1 MSAPTTGGLKAW
13 SALASALQPLA
24 PFWLRHRVARGKEE
38 PERLGERLGLA
49 GQARP
54 EGRLVWVHGASVGE
68 SLAALPLIEKLMS
81 DGFHV
86 LVTSGTVT
94 SAAMMA
100 KRLPPAIGACRA
112 IHQYVPLDLP
122 RAVARFL
129 DHWRPEAGLFVESDL
144 WPNLIGAAAARGIK
158 LALVNARM
166 SQASADGWR
175 RAPKTAAA
183 LLSAFDLCLAQDEEI
198 AARFTGLGA
207 RGVTVVGSL
216 KADAAPLAAD
226 DAALAALKAEIG
238 ARPVLLAA
246 QTHAG
251 EDETILP
258 AHDALRLAFPDLLTI
273 IVPRHVGRGQD
284 IAMLCGP
291 RPSARRA
298 MGQPVTSITAVYI
311 ADTMGE
317 LGLFYRLAPFCF
329 LGGTLVPM
337 GGHNPLEPAALGC
350 AVLAGPHRSSAVT
363 AYDAIFAAQGF
374 GLVAAS
380 GDIAREVGRLIA
392 DPEGAR
398 RAGEAARTGAISLQ
412 GAVAKSA
419 ALLEKLLADAQP

>member
-1 MSAPTTGGLKAW
+1 MMATAGLRAW
-13 SALASALQPLA
+13 NIIGHVLQPLA
-24 PFWLRHRVARGKEE
+24 PLWLRQRVARGKEE
-38 PERLGERLGLA
+38 PARLPERMGIA
-49 GQARP
+49 GKARP
-54 EGRLVWVHGASVGE
+54 DGRLVWVHGASVGE
-68 SLAALPLIEKLMS
+68 SLAALPLIEKLMA

-100 KRLPPAIGACRA
+100 RRLPAGA

-144 WPNLIGAAAARGIK
+144 WPNLIGAAQARGVR
-158 LALVNARM
+158 LALINARM
-166 SQASADGWR
+166 SQKSAEGWR

-183 LLSAFDLCLAQDEEI
+183 LLSAFDLCLAQDGEI
-198 AARFTGLGA
+198 AARFESLGA

-216 KADAAPLAAD
+216 KADAPPLTVD
-226 DAALAALKAEIG
+226 DAALAAMRDAIG

-246 QTHAG
+246 QTHEG

-258 AHDALRLAFPDLLTI
+258 AHDALRQAFPGLLTI
-273 IVPRHVGRGQD
+273 IVPRHTARGEN

-291 RPSARRA
+291 RPSARRSLQ
-298 MGQPVTSITAVYI
+298 QPLTPLTAVYI

-329 LGGTLVPM
+329 LGGSLVPM
-337 GGHNPLEPAALGC
+337 GGHNPQEPAALGC
-350 AVLAGPHRSSAVT
+350 AVLAGPHLGNSA
-363 AYDAIFAAQGF
+363 AAHAAIFAGQGF
-374 GLVAAS
+374 GAVATS
-380 GDIAREVGRLIA
+380 TDIAREAGRLIA
-392 DPEGAR
+392 QPEAAR
-398 RAGEAARTGAISLQ
+398 QAGEAARQGAATLQ

-419 ALLEKLLADAQP
+419 ALLEELLAHARA

>member
-1 MSAPTTGGLKAW
+1 MTTAGLRAW
-13 SALASALQPLA
+13 EILGHVLQPLA
-24 PFWLRHRVARGKEE
+24 PLWLRHRVMRGKEE
-38 PERLGERLGLA
+38 PARLSERRGVA
-49 GQARP
+49 GKPRP

-68 SLAALPLIEKLMS
+68 SLAALPLIEKLMA

-100 KRLPPAIGACRA
+100 KRLPARVGDAVA

-122 RAVARFL
+122 GAVARFL

-144 WPNLIGAAAARGIK
+144 WPNLIGAARARGVR
-158 LALVNARM
+158 LALINARM
-166 SQASADGWR
+166 SEHSAQGWQ

-183 LLSAFDLCLAQDEEI
+183 LLSAFDLCLAQDAQI
-198 AARFTGLGA
+198 AARFEKLGA

-226 DAALAALKAEIG
+226 DAALATMRADIG
-238 ARPVLLAA
+238 GRPVLLAA
-246 QTHAG
+246 QTHEG

-258 AHDALRLAFPDLLTI
+258 AHDALRQAFPDLLTI
-273 IVPRHVGRGQD
+273 IVPRHTARGPD

-291 RPSARRA
+291 RPSARRSLQ
-298 MGQPVTSITAVYI
+298 QPVTPLTAVYI

-329 LGGTLVPM
+329 LGGSLVPM
-337 GGHNPLEPAALGC
+337 GGHNPQEPAALGC
-350 AVLAGPHRSSAVT
+350 AVLAGPHRSNA
-363 AYDAIFAAQGF
+363 AAAHDAIFAAQGF
-374 GLVAAS
+374 GAVATSA
-380 GDIAREVGRLIA
+380 DIAREAGRLIA
-392 DPEGAR
+392 QPDTAR
-398 RAGEAARTGAISLQ
+398 QAGEAARRGAASLQ
-412 GAVAKSA
+412 GAVAKST
-419 ALLEKLLADAQP
+419 ALLEELLAHARA

>member
-1 MSAPTTGGLKAW
+1 MAQAMTTAGLRAW
-13 SALASALQPLA
+13 DLLGHMLQPLA
-24 PFWLRHRVARGKEE
+24 PLWLRHRVLRGKEE
-38 PERLGERLGLA
+38 PARLSERLGAA
-49 GQARP
+49 GRARP

-68 SLAALPLIEKLMS
+68 SLAALPLIEKLMA

-100 KRLPPAIGACRA
+100 KRLPANA

-122 RAVARFL
+122 KAVARFL

-144 WPNLIGAAAARGIK
+144 WPNLIGAAKARGIR
-158 LALVNARM
+158 LALINARM
-166 SQASADGWR
+166 SENSAQGWA

-183 LLSAFDLCLAQDEEI
+183 LLGAFDLCLAQDGEI
-198 AARFTGLGA
+198 AARFERLGA

-216 KADAAPLAAD
+216 KADAPPLAAD
-226 DAALAALKAEIG
+226 ETALAAMRAQIG

-258 AHDALRLAFPDLLTI
+258 AHDALRQAFPDLLTI
-273 IVPRHVGRGQD
+273 IVPRHTGRGQD

-291 RPSARRA
+291 RASARRSLQ
-298 MGQPVTSITAVYI
+298 QPVTPLTAVYI

-329 LGGTLVPM
+329 LGGSLVPM
-337 GGHNPLEPAALGC
+337 GGHNPQEPAALGC
-350 AVLAGPHRSSAVT
+350 AVLAGPHRSNSA
-363 AYDAIFAAQGF
+363 AAHDAIFAAQGF
-374 GLVAAS
+374 GAVAS
-380 GDIAREVGRLIA
+380 STDIAREVGRLIA
-392 DPEGAR
+392 HPDDAR
-398 RAGEAARTGAISLQ
+398 QAGDAARLGAATLQ

-419 ALLEKLLADAQP
+419 ALLEELLAHARA

>member
-1 MSAPTTGGLKAW
+1 MTTLPLKAW
-13 SALASALQPLA
+13 SLLGHALMPLA
-24 PFWLRHRVARGKEE
+24 PFWLRHRRRRGKED
-38 PERLGERLGLA
+38 PDRMSERTGVTDVK
-49 GQARP
+49 RP

-68 SLAALPLIEKLMS
+68 SLAALPLIEALMA

-86 LVTSGTVT
+86 LVTSGTVA
-94 SAAMMA
+94 SAAMLA
-100 KRLPPAIGACRA
+100 RRLPAPNNGKVA

-122 RAVARFL
+122 KAVARFL

-144 WPNLIGAAAARGIK
+144 WPNLIGAARARGVK
-158 LALVNARM
+158 LALINARL
-166 SQASADGWR
+166 SESSADGWR
-175 RAPKTAAA
+175 RAPRTAAV

-198 AARFTGLGA
+198 ADRFRAMGA
-207 RGVTVVGSL
+207 LHVTVVGSL
-216 KADAAPLAAD
+216 KADAPPLAAD
-226 DAALAALKAEIG
+226 EAALARLRAEIG
-238 ARPVLLAA
+238 TRPLLLAA
-246 QTHAG
+246 QTHPG
-251 EDETILP
+251 EDETVLP
-258 AHDALRLAFPDLLTI
+258 AHDALRGAFPDLLTI

-298 MGQPVTSITAVYI
+298 LHQPITALTAVYI

-350 AVLAGPHRSSAVT
+350 AVLAGPDRSSAR
-363 AYDAIFAAQGF
+363 AAFDAVLAAQGF
-374 GLVAAS
+374 GAVASSA
-380 GDIAREVGRLIA
+380 DIARETGRLLA
-392 DPEGAR
+392 DPAAT
-398 RAGEAARTGAISLQ
+398 RAGGEAARRGAASLQ

-419 ALLEKLLADAQP
+419 DLLEKLLTDAHT

>member
-1 MSAPTTGGLKAW
+1 MTTMGLRAW
-13 SALASALQPLA
+13 KILGHVLQPLA
-24 PFWLRHRVARGKEE
+24 PLWLRHRVVRGKEE
-38 PERLGERLGLA
+38 PVRLSERMGVA
-49 GQARP
+49 GKARP

-68 SLAALPLIEKLMS
+68 SLAALPLIEKLMA

-100 KRLPPAIGACRA
+100 QRLPTQIGNAIA

-144 WPNLIGAAAARGIK
+144 WPNLIGAAQARGIK
-158 LALVNARM
+158 LALINARM
-166 SQASADGWR
+166 SAKSAEGWR
-175 RAPKTAAA
+175 RAPKTATA
-183 LLSAFDLCLAQDEEI
+183 LLSAFDLCLAQDAEI
-198 AARFTGLGA
+198 AARFENLGA

-216 KADAAPLAAD
+216 KADAPPLAAD
-226 DAALAALKAEIG
+226 EAALADMRSAIG

-258 AHDALRLAFPDLLTI
+258 AHDALRQAFPDLLTI
-273 IVPRHVGRGQD
+273 IVPRHTVRGEN

-291 RPSARRA
+291 RPSARRSLQ
-298 MGQPVTSITAVYI
+298 QPVTPLTAVYI

-329 LGGTLVPM
+329 LGGSLVPM
-337 GGHNPLEPAALGC
+337 GGHTPQEPAALGC
-350 AVLAGPHRSSAVT
+350 AVLAGPHLKNSA
-363 AYDAIFAAQGF
+363 AAHDAIFAAQGF
-374 GLVAAS
+374 GPVAS
-380 GDIAREVGRLIA
+380 STDIAREAGRLIA
-392 DPEGAR
+392 DPGAAR
-398 RAGEAARTGAISLQ
+398 QAGEAARKGAATLR

-419 ALLEKLLADAQP
+419 ALLEELLSHARA

>member
-1 MSAPTTGGLKAW
+1 MTTMGLRAW
-13 SALASALQPLA
+13 KILGHVLQPLA
-24 PFWLRHRVARGKEE
+24 PLWLRHRVVRGKEE
-38 PERLGERLGLA
+38 PVRLSERMGVA
-49 GQARP
+49 GKARP

-68 SLAALPLIEKLMS
+68 SLAALPLIEKLMA

-100 KRLPPAIGACRA
+100 QRLPTQIGNAIA

-144 WPNLIGAAAARGIK
+144 WPNLIGAAQARGIK
-158 LALVNARM
+158 LALINARM
-166 SQASADGWR
+166 SAKSAEGWR
-175 RAPKTAAA
+175 RAPKTATA
-183 LLSAFDLCLAQDEEI
+183 LLSAFDLCLAQDAEI
-198 AARFTGLGA
+198 AARFENLGA

-216 KADAAPLAAD
+216 KADAPPLAAD
-226 DAALAALKAEIG
+226 EAALADMRSAIG

-258 AHDALRLAFPDLLTI
+258 AHDALRQAFPDLLTI
-273 IVPRHVGRGQD
+273 IVPRHTVRGEN

-291 RPSARRA
+291 RPSARRSLQ
-298 MGQPVTSITAVYI
+298 QPVTPLTAVYI

-329 LGGTLVPM
+329 LGGSLVPM
-337 GGHNPLEPAALGC
+337 GGHNPQEPAALGC
-350 AVLAGPHRSSAVT
+350 AVLAGPHLKNSA
-363 AYDAIFAAQGF
+363 AAHDAIFAAQGF
-374 GLVAAS
+374 GPVAS
-380 GDIAREVGRLIA
+380 STDIAREAGRLIA
-392 DPEGAR
+392 DPGAAR
-398 RAGEAARTGAISLQ
+398 QAGEAARQGAATLR

-419 ALLEKLLADAQP
+419 ALLEELLSHARA